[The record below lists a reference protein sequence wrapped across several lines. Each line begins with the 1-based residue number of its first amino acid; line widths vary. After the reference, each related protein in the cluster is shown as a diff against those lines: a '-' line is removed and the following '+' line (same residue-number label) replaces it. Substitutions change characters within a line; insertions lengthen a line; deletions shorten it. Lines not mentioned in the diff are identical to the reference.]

1 MNLTLLS
8 YNNYYN
14 RIVKRHNTLA
24 EYLADGA
31 VEVITVPNLNFNPND
46 NVTTKQI
53 VNADLGTTAADYAIL
68 FNSDNTIASRWYV
81 LEAKRLRAGQYELDL
96 MRDLISDNYDKII
109 NAPMFVEKAMLSP
122 ADPRIYN
129 SENMTYNQIK
139 KSETILKDKSGCAWI
154 VGYIARNTPQTQI
167 AVPAETID
175 IDYELASLEAYTYH
189 QYSYDAPYKM
199 SYADFTVKMYLQDT
213 FDGAQTAWDRWGYSK
228 APALEVKGE
237 KVQGFPVG
245 GTYCTHKSGYWRKF
259 LTNWYEPMSE
269 ALDYTTG
276 RDWESESHT
285 YTGVSASPL
294 NLSGENGK
302 IIKAGTKYYR
312 IKYNTRVTD
321 TALVTINKSTSY
333 GYLINEVAE
342 QMKKIDYSNT
352 SNLDPVGAIE
362 YKANGAYFTYEQL
375 SVNSYTF
382 NLSTER
388 TKSIDAPY
396 DIFAIPYSKVYLHVA
411 GNIELEIGDISSR
424 LAQAIINALGVG
436 TSAQLYDIQLLPYC
450 PLRLYGGTVDISN
463 LEENKDYFYV
473 KDKDGKIGTVVFW
486 VRDSSFTTEIT
497 TGAITVP
504 SDPVE
509 FKVANECD
517 KYRLVSPTYNGEF
530 EFSAT
535 KNGGVTGYVAYC
547 TYKPFT
553 PFIKIAPV
561 FNGLYGKNF
570 GDARGCI
577 CQGDFSLPQINDAWV
592 NYQVNNKNY
601 INSFNRQIQNM
612 EVNNAYQREMER
624 YGVIGG
630 VMSGIA
636 GGAVGGAMTPAGGWG
651 ALAGA
656 AVGGVASG
664 IAGMKDIE
672 LAEGLRR
679 EALDYTKDQFGYTL
693 GNIAA
698 LPYSLA
704 NVGAQTIISKYFP
717 FLEYYSCTDMEK
729 QALRDK
735 IRYNGMTV
743 GTIGAISSFQKA
755 EPTYIKGKII
765 RLENLGEEY
774 HCATAIANE
783 LNKGVFI

>member
-24 EYLADGA
+24 EYVKDGA
-31 VEVITVPNLNFNPND
+31 VEITTVSNLNFNPND

-53 VNADLGTTAADYAIL
+53 VNADMGQTAADYAIL
-68 FNSDNTIASRWYV
+68 LEGPKIISRWYV
-81 LEAKRLRAGQYELDL
+81 LEARRVRAGQYELDL
-96 MRDLISDNYDKII
+96 LRDLISDNYDKII
-109 NAPMFVEKAMLSP
+109 EAPMFVEKAMLSP
-122 ADPRIYN
+122 ANPLIFN

-139 KSETILKDKSGCAWI
+139 KSETLLKDKSGSAWI
-154 VGYIARNTPQTQI
+154 VGYIARNTPQT
-167 AVPAETID
+167 AVSVPAETIE
-175 IDYELASLEAYTYH
+175 IDYELSSLESYTHH
-189 QYSYDAPYKM
+189 QYSYDNPYKM
-199 SYADFTVKMYLQDT
+199 SYADFTAKMYLQDT
-213 FDGAQTAWDRWGYSK
+213 FDGAQIAWDRWGYGK
-228 APALEVKGE
+228 APAMEVEGE
-237 KVQGFPVG
+237 NVDSFPDG
-245 GTYCTHKSGYWRKF
+245 GRYCTNKSGYWRAF
-259 LTNWYEPMSE
+259 LTNWGEPMHE
-269 ALDYTTG
+269 ALKYTTDK
-276 RDWESESHT
+276 DWYSESYT
-285 YTGVSASPL
+285 YTGVSSSPL

-302 IIKAGTKYYR
+302 IIKAGTRYYR

-333 GYLINEVAE
+333 GYLINEIAAK
-342 QMKKIDYSNT
+342 MKKIDYSNT
-352 SNLDPVGAIE
+352 KNLDPVGAIE
-362 YKANGAYFTYEQL
+362 YRANACYFTYEPI

-382 NLSTER
+382 NISTER
-388 TKSIDAPY
+388 TKAIDAPY
-396 DIFAIPYSKVYLHVA
+396 DIFAIPYNKVYLKVA
-411 GNIELEIGDISSR
+411 SNLELDVGDISSR

-436 TSAQLYDIQLLPYC
+436 VSAQLYDIQLLPYC
-450 PLRLYGGTVDISN
+450 PMRLYGGTVDLTN
-463 LEENKDYFYV
+463 LTENKDFVYI
-473 KDKDGKIGTVVFW
+473 KDGNGSIGTVVFW
-486 VRDSSFTTEIT
+486 VRNSSFTTEIT
-497 TGAITVP
+497 TGAITIP
-504 SDPVE
+504 SDPID
-509 FKVANECD
+509 FKIANECD

-535 KNGGVTGYVAYC
+535 KNGGVSGYVAYC
-547 TYKPFT
+547 TYKPFS
-553 PFIKIAPV
+553 PFIKVAPV
-561 FNGLYGKNF
+561 FNGLYGQNF
-570 GDARGCI
+570 GDARGCV
-577 CQGDFSLPQINDAWV
+577 CQGDFSLPQVNDDWV
-592 NYQVNNKNY
+592 NYQVNNKNF

-612 EVNNAYQREMER
+612 EVNNAYQREME
-624 YGVIGG
+624 IW
-630 VMSGIA
+630 
-636 GGAVGGAMTPAGGWG
+636 GAVGGAVSGTASGAVAGSMVGGALG

-656 AVGGVASG
+656 AVGGIASG
-664 IAGMKDIE
+664 IAGAKDIQ

-717 FLEYYSCTDMEK
+717 FLEYYTCTDVEK

-743 GTIGAISSFQKA
+743 GTIGAIAGFQKE